1 MEDTNIRQWLQ
12 AVLDEQGAHE
22 NLLGHMNKQLT
33 PSDLSQEVARV
44 ERILEKK
51 NLDSTPLGLPLALL
65 DQCEAFHENGAC
77 YNQTGKDQ
85 NSKGAGNVATFT

>member
-33 PSDLSQEVARV
+33 PSDLSQEVATV

-51 NLDSTPLGLPLALL
+51 
-65 DQCEAFHENGAC
+65 
-77 YNQTGKDQ
+77 KI
-85 NSKGAGNVATFT
+85 